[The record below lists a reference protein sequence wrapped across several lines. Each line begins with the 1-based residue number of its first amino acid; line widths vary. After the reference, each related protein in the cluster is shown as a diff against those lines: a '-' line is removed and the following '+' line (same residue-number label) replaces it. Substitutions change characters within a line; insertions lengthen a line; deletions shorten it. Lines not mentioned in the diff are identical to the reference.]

1 MPTEIQTHPNSQT
14 PQNPQPLRPLNGFV
28 VAPVPSAT
36 PSEPCAAITTVLDNR
51 IEISGLS
58 PTTYKRLDGSALLD
72 TCLAIKKYFQY
83 GEAGGKRVAKHKQR
97 IGEPLANPNVRFSV
111 AYTTQFAQR
120 DDRSGTILIISLWP
134 NYAQGA
140 NCLID
145 ADGNRRAMSERE
157 MAFHLAQFVTM
168 LADNLTKVLDD
179 ITQRARLRNEAP
191 DYFISSGE
199 LYPDLGDQSAPD
211 NQPVQGVQS
220 APGDQAT
227 IPTT

>member
-1 MPTEIQTHPNSQT
+1 MSTEIQTEIQNHQNSQT

-28 VAPVPSAT
+28 VAPAPSAT
-36 PSEPCAAITTVLDNR
+36 PSEPCAAAITTVLDNR

-83 GEAGGKRVAKHKQR
+83 GEAGGRRVAKHKQR

-120 DDRSGTILIISLWP
+120 DDGSGTILIISLWP

-140 NCLID
+140 NYLID
-145 ADGNRRAMSERE
+145 AGGNRRPMSERE

-179 ITQRARLRNEAP
+179 ITQRARLCNETS
-191 DYFISSGE
+191 DYFISSEE

-211 NQPVQGVQS
+211 DQS
-220 APGDQAT
+220 AQGGQAT